1 MIDLEVDL
9 DLLQAFEAGLDPRHP
24 ERSAIPAK
32 VLGYG
37 EISTTLEI
45 GTESQRQIAY
55 KRLPMFRTVEEA
67 AAYQALHEDYV
78 RTLRDRV
85 GLGVVPDKA
94 VSFVDRR
101 SGRVVVYIAQQKLP
115 PDAIG
120 HRAMQMLPLDDVRRL
135 VQAVLAESKKV
146 FDFNR
151 QHQGELELGLDIQIS
166 NWAIVEFDPSEP
178 RLADRVELAYFDTS
192 SPLMRRGGVEQLN
205 PEIFLRSAPSFLVW
219 ILRLLFLEDVMTRYY
234 DFRKV
239 AVDLAANFYK
249 EQRDEWVPAVTDA
262 VNGFFAAWEGGGE
275 VEPLTVNEVR
285 AYYREDATI
294 WRLYLAFRKVD
305 RALRLALGREYPYI
319 LPAKVQR

>member
-1 MIDLEVDL
+1 MTSLDIDL
-9 DLLQAFEAGLDPRHP
+9 DLLRAFEAGLDPRYP

-55 KRLPMFRTVEEA
+55 KRLPMFRMEEEA
-67 AAYQALHEDYV
+67 QAYVALHQDYV
-78 RTLRDRV
+78 ETLGRV
-85 GLGVVPDKA
+85 GLRVVPDTA
-94 VSFVDRR
+94 VWFVDRR

-115 PDAIG
+115 PEAIG
-120 HRAMQMLPLDDVRRL
+120 HRAMQALPLDDVRRL

-151 QHQGELELGLDIQIS
+151 QHRGELELGLDIQIS
-166 NWAIVEFDPSEP
+166 NWAIVGFDAREP
-178 RLADRVELAYFDTS
+178 RLPDPLELAYFDTS
-192 SPLMRRGGVEQLN
+192 SPMMRRNGVEQLN

-239 AVDLAANFYK
+239 AVDLVANFYK

-262 VNGFFAAWEGGGE
+262 VNAFFAAWDGGAQ
-275 VEPLTVNEVR
+275 VQPLTVKEVG
-285 AYYREDATI
+285 AYYREDAMI

-305 RALRLALGREYPYI
+305 RAMRLALGREYPYI
-319 LPAKVQR
+319 LPAKVRR